1 MAKTLI
7 IVESPTKIKTLRKF
21 LGKDYLFESSL
32 GHIRDLPPRSFGID
46 LDHDFTPQY
55 EILENKEEA
64 EALLLQN
71 QKDALAIESVR
82 FSICATFVNGNDT
95 TWREVT
101 IEDPEETICQVFDTF
116 TGTYTQCANKT
127 EAFALNEQKKQA
139 FLASVGLDKV
149 YEVDSMPTKLGS
161 LPQPISE
168 GTQSL

>member
-1 MAKTLI
+1 MIYRVNGYNVEPTYFDESTNPNAKTDAQA
-7 IVESPTKIKTLRKF
+7 F
-21 LGKDYLFESSL
+21 LK
-32 GHIRDLPPRSFGID
+32 
-46 LDHDFTPQY
+46 Q
-55 EILENKEEA
+55 K
-64 EALLLQN
+64 
-71 QKDALAIESVR
+71 QKDVLAYEAVR
-82 FSICATFVNGNDT
+82 FSVCATFVNGNDT
-95 TWREVT
+95 TWREVQ
-101 IEDPEETICQVFDTF
+101 ESDPEDTICQVFDTF